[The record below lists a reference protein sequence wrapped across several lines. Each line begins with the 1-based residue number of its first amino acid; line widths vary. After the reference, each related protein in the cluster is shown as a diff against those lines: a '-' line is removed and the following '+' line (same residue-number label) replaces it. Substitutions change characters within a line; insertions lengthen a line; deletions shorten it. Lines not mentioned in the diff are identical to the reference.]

1 MLESMPKWQK
11 TNITIR
17 LLLYFDWKD

>member
-17 LLLYFDWKD
+17 LLMYFDWKD